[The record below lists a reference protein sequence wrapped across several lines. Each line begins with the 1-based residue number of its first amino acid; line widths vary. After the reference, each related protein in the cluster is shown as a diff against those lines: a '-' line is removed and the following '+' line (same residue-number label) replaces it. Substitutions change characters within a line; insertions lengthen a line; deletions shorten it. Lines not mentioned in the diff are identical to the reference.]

1 MLPNAATSHRCQQYR
16 AKHATSLERFPLHV
30 ERRNDVTLDGHSA
43 FQDSERAPLCGHE
56 FRHRPALLGY
66 DDAIAGASTSTSKAR
81 HLALNSEALTVRGMK
96 LPMV

>member
-1 MLPNAATSHRCQQYR
+1 NAATSHRCQQYR
-16 AKHATSLERFPLHV
+16 AKRATSLERFALHV

-66 DDAIAGASTSTSKAR
+66 DDAIADALDLNEQSKTLSLEFRSFGGSWHEIAYG
-81 HLALNSEALTVRGMK
+81 LS
-96 LPMV
+96 